1 MSALYDNSDDDADDE
16 RFTLELV
23 HDDLKFSHEE
33 ESEEEEKD
41 DDNSIEAIINT
52 IQLKQL
58 SIFSDTLLVSGD
70 NNNNN
75 TNNQEWDKNMPLDL
89 IMKLVLSKLG
99 FQKSLEVFNKEWH
112 QSMKTQG
119 QLSNNDNETIAAA
132 RDIIHQTNSQTEAI
146 NHLQNQIVI
155 AKDQAEKVVRQ
166 RDELRLHNHRLTE
179 DNRQLICQIRYL
191 KTLSQSY
198 EPAIEESKKRYELI
212 SKNNTVIKLERDR
225 LRIRVQELQEALT
238 FLPMK

>member
-1 MSALYDNSDDDADDE
+1 MMCDHSDDDDDDDDDE
-16 RFTLELV
+16 SFSLELV
-23 HDDLKFSHEE
+23 HDDLKFSHEK
-33 ESEEEEKD
+33 ESEDEEKD
-41 DDNSIEAIINT
+41 DDNSMEAIVNT

-58 SIFSDTLLVSGD
+58 AIFSETLLLSGD

-89 IMKLVLSKLG
+89 IIKLVLSKLG

-112 QSMKTQG
+112 QSMKTQ
-119 QLSNNDNETIAAA
+119 LTNDNDTIAAA
-132 RDIIHQTNSQTEAI
+132 RDILYQINSQTEAI

-155 AKDQAEKVVRQ
+155 AKDQAEKVDRQ

-225 LRIRVQELQEALT
+225 LRIRVQELEEALT